1 MNALGQPPMLECL
14 VKLQPRGLR
23 PHSSFQSVRRSDPPA
38 DEAVNLFLDV
48 DERLFHGGFGIGWK
62 TRRSKQLLNRNI
74 LSFTD
79 KYYLTYVLFWS
90 IHCAMI
96 ANEISPMAN
105 ARLMQ
110 IQNRSRIF
118 KRTFLTAAIVFG
130 IFGIISVMAMMSLGK
145 GHPDVL
151 QILLPGLKYVG
162 WAVTSWFAYRLFSA
176 YAGGDLFALAV
187 VQRIRWLGICIVLV
201 GIGNGV
207 IALLMTLLATYQAA
221 VPLALSLMVPPM
233 VICLQV
239 FFNLVPGLA
248 IIFIAKVMD
257 EGRKLQEEQ
266 ELTV

>member
-1 MNALGQPPMLECL
+1 MN
-14 VKLQPRGLR
+14 V
-23 PHSSFQSVRRSDPPA
+23 
-38 DEAVNLFLDV
+38 
-48 DERLFHGGFGIGWK
+48 
-62 TRRSKQLLNRNI
+62 
-74 LSFTD
+74 
-79 KYYLTYVLFWS
+79 
-90 IHCAMI
+90 
-96 ANEISPMAN
+96 NEISPKAN
-105 ARLMQ
+105 ARLVQ

-130 IFGIISVMAMMSLGK
+130 IFGIISVVAMMSLGK

-176 YAGGDLFALAV
+176 YAGGGLFAPTV
-187 VQRIRWLGICIVLV
+187 VQRIRCLGICIVLV

-207 IALLMTLLATYQAA
+207 IALVMTLLATYQAA
-221 VPLALSLMVPPM
+221 VPLAFSLMVPSM

-257 EGRKLQEEQ
+257 EGRKMQEEQ